1 LRINNR
7 MKTSKTARHN
17 ETAELIAKI
26 RSENNLTIKD
36 FTIGTTL
43 GTGTFGRVRQ
53 VQYRNDTS
61 KIVFALKM
69 LKKTE
74 IVKLNQV
81 DHIKSEKYILGQI
94 DHPFIVKMI
103 CSFQN
108 SKYIYMLFEFLP
120 GGELFSRLRKE
131 GRFNEDVA
139 LFYSAEILLALRYL
153 HINSIIYRD
162 LKPENLLI
170 DERGHIKLADFGFA
184 KVLYEDRTYTLCG
197 TPEYL
202 APEII
207 KGQKV
212 GYGKCVDWWALG
224 ILLYEMLVG

>member
-1 LRINNR
+1 
-7 MKTSKTARHN
+7 MKLNKTPRHK
-17 ETAELIAKI
+17 EVSELMTKI
-26 RSENNLTIKD
+26 RSESSLVVKD
-36 FTIGTTL
+36 FVIGPTL

-53 VQYRNDTS
+53 VQYRHDSS

-81 DHIKSEKYILGQI
+81 DHIKSEKYILGLI

-108 SKYIYMLFEFLP
+108 LKYVYMLFEFLP

-131 GRFNEDVA
+131 GRFNGDVT
-139 LFYSAEILLALRYL
+139 LFYSSEILLALRYL
-153 HINSIIYRD
+153 HINNIIYRD

-170 DERGHIKLADFGFA
+170 DHKGHVKLADFGFA
-184 KVLYEDRTYTLCG
+184 KILHDDRTYTLCG

-207 KGQKV
+207 KGQKS

-224 ILLYEMLVG
+224 ILLYEMLVGYDN